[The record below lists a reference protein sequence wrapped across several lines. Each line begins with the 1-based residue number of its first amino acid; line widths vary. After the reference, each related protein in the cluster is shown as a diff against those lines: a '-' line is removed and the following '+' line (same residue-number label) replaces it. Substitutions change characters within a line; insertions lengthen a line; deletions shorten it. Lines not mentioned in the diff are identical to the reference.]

1 MATRSKDPFVLT
13 ENRIQ
18 KQMENLS
25 TEATH
30 TVYASY
36 IVPAVLLLLVVAL
49 IAYYVWPRDK
59 TVLAMGPFM
68 LYGAATV
75 APGKSYS
82 PVLLMD
88 QSQVATGFSNNFTF
102 SMYVY
107 VSDASKPVIGQ
118 QPPNTL
124 VTLTGAGAI
133 VIDAAHATAQIQ
145 LTPTPTLSGSST
157 LTTTP
162 LTLSTATPTTT
173 VLYTKNNTSMTYSID
188 GGVSS
193 TPTSLVSMTSYVTAQ
208 LKLNDPANPD
218 LPPIVIPNLVFAT
231 LQSLRVSI
239 STTGVTAYLN
249 GNSTPISA
257 FTIPIV
263 PTTTLTAV
271 LLLTPPITPS
281 PADTITL
288 PNFSVARWNQLAF
301 SIEGRTVDVYLN
313 GALATSMLLE
323 NVPYASP
330 TQITLNPQPGYDG
343 QVGYVQA
350 WPRRLTMAEIVANYK
365 QTSDRK
371 GKPAI
376 PDSPFQWSDLLKGLE
391 NGFCSLGICPTA
403 SSTSPLQYIDYAY

>member
-1 MATRSKDPFVLT
+1 
-13 ENRIQ
+13 
-18 KQMENLS
+18 MENLP
-25 TEATH
+25 TEAKH

-36 IVPAVLLLLVVAL
+36 MVPAVMILVVIGL
-49 IAYYVWPRDK
+49 IAYYLWPRDK

-102 SMYVY
+102 SLYVY
-107 VSDASKPVIGQ
+107 ISDASKPVIGQ

-145 LTPTPTLSGSST
+145 LTPTPLLSGSST

-162 LTLSTATPTTT
+162 LTLSTTTTSTT
-173 VLYTKNNTSMTYSID
+173 VLYTVNNSSITYKIN
-188 GGVSS
+188 GGNSS
-193 TPTSLVSMTSYVTAQ
+193 TPTSLAAMTSYVTAQ
-208 LKLNDPANPD
+208 LKLTDPANPD
-218 LPPIVIPNLVFAT
+218 IPPLLIPNLVFAT
-231 LQSLRVSI
+231 LQSLSFTI
-239 STTGVTAYLN
+239 STSGVTAYLN
-249 GNSTPISA
+249 GSTTPISA
-257 FTIPIV
+257 FTFPIV

-271 LLLTPPITPS
+271 LMLTPPITPS
-281 PADTITL
+281 PADTIIL
-288 PNFSVARWNQLAF
+288 PNFLVSRWNQLAF

-313 GALATSMLLE
+313 GALASSTLLE

-350 WPRRLTMAEIVANYK
+350 WPRRLTMAEILANYRN
-365 QTSDRK
+365 TSDRK

-376 PDSPFQWSDLLKGLE
+376 PDSPFNWSDLLKGLE

-403 SSTSPLQYIDYAY
+403 SSTSPLRFIDYAF

>member
-1 MATRSKDPFVLT
+1 MWRSPSVTRSI
-13 ENRIQ
+13 ENRRQ
-18 KQMENLS
+18 KQMENLP
-25 TEATH
+25 TEAKH

-36 IVPAVLLLLVVAL
+36 MVPAVMILLVVAL
-49 IAYYVWPRDK
+49 IAYYLWPRDK

-75 APGKSYS
+75 APEKSYS

-88 QSQVATGFSNNFTF
+88 QSQVSTGFSNNFTF

-133 VIDAAHATAQIQ
+133 VVDAAHATAQIQ
-145 LTPTPTLSGSST
+145 LTPTPLLSGSST
-157 LTTTP
+157 LSTTP
-162 LTLSTATPTTT
+162 LTLSTEKNTTT
-173 VLYTKNNTSMTYSID
+173 VLYTVNNASMAYSVD
-188 GGVSS
+188 GGAYS
-193 TPTSLVSMTSYVTAQ
+193 TPTSLAAMTSYVTAQ
-208 LKLNDPANPD
+208 LKLTDPANPD
-218 LPPIVIPNLVFAT
+218 IPPLVIPNLVFAS
-231 LQSLRVSI
+231 LQSLRFTI
-239 STTGVTAYLN
+239 STSGVNAYLN
-249 GNSTPISA
+249 GSLAPLSA
-257 FTIPIV
+257 FAVSIA

-271 LLLTPPITPS
+271 LMLTPPSTPS

-288 PNFSVARWNQLAF
+288 PNFLVARWNQLAF

-313 GALATSMLLE
+313 GALATSTLLE

-350 WPRRLTMAEIVANYK
+350 WPRRLTMAEIVANYRN
-365 QTSDRK
+365 TSDRK

-376 PDSPFQWSDLLKGLE
+376 PDSPFKWSDLLKGLE

-403 SSTSPLQYIDYAY
+403 STVNPFQYINYEF